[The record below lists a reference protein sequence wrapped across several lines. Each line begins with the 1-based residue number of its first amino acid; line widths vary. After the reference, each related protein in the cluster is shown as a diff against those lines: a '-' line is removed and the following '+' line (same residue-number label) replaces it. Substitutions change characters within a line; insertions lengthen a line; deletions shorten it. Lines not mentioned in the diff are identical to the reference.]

1 MIDMTEWA
9 NGSHNSFG
17 DAIYMATL
25 TTVLVFA
32 VLGVVWRAGRRLA
45 LRATHRIPRDAQPL
59 LEDTKFVICLALV
72 CGFGLLLTL
81 NPGLLV
87 LPKDTTFTEQV
98 ARQAGLEALSC
109 PTVYDSK
116 YMPGQGRYE
125 CEYVD
130 AKGKAHD
137 LSLLITSGDK
147 VWLYDHNGKPMK
159 VETIH
164 AGLECGW
171 HFLKNPNLDMVSIG
185 VTTIDIHSP
194 NEKLLLETVKP
205 QVDLIIETIHKI
217 AKQ

>member
-1 MIDMTEWA
+1 MIDLTEWA

-17 DAIYMATL
+17 DAIYMAAL
-25 TTVLVFA
+25 STVLVFA
-32 VLGVVWRAGRRLA
+32 VL
-45 LRATHRIPRDAQPL
+45 
-59 LEDTKFVICLALV
+59 EDTKFVMCLALV

-109 PTVYDSK
+109 PTILDSK

-137 LSLLITSGDK
+137 LSLLVASGDR

-159 VETIH
+159 V
-164 AGLECGW
+164 
-171 HFLKNPNLDMVSIG
+171 
-185 VTTIDIHSP
+185 TT
-194 NEKLLLETVKP
+194 K
-205 QVDLIIETIHKI
+205 
-217 AKQ
+217 

>member
-17 DAIYMATL
+17 DAIYMAAL
-25 TTVLVFA
+25 TTALVLA

-72 CGFGLLLTL
+72 SGFGLLLTL

-109 PTVYDSK
+109 PTILDSK

-137 LSLLITSGDK
+137 LSLLVASGDR

-159 VETIH
+159 V
-164 AGLECGW
+164 
-171 HFLKNPNLDMVSIG
+171 
-185 VTTIDIHSP
+185 TT
-194 NEKLLLETVKP
+194 K
-205 QVDLIIETIHKI
+205 
-217 AKQ
+217 

>member
-1 MIDMTEWA
+1 MLR
-9 NGSHNSFG
+9 NCLKKGFRP
-17 DAIYMATL
+17 
-25 TTVLVFA
+25 VA
-32 VLGVVWRAGRRLA
+32 VLTVAVLMCSLGGCSDSESGWLEGRAFTMNAYSNTG
-45 LRATHRIPRDAQPL
+45 
-59 LEDTKFVICLALV
+59 E
-72 CGFGLLLTL
+72 LTL

-137 LSLLITSGDK
+137 LSLLVASGDR

-159 VETIH
+159 V
-164 AGLECGW
+164 
-171 HFLKNPNLDMVSIG
+171 
-185 VTTIDIHSP
+185 TT
-194 NEKLLLETVKP
+194 K
-205 QVDLIIETIHKI
+205 
-217 AKQ
+217 

>member
-1 MIDMTEWA
+1 MIDMSEWA

-17 DAIYMATL
+17 DAIYMAAL
-25 TTVLVFA
+25 STVLVFA

-45 LRATHRIPRDAQPL
+45 LRATRRIPRDAQPL
-59 LEDTKFVICLALV
+59 LEDTKFVMCLALV
-72 CGFGLLLTL
+72 GGFGLLLTL

-109 PTVYDSK
+109 PTILDSK

-137 LSLLITSGDK
+137 LSLLVASGDR
-147 VWLYDHNGKPMK
+147 VWLYDNNRKPMK
-159 VETIH
+159 V
-164 AGLECGW
+164 
-171 HFLKNPNLDMVSIG
+171 
-185 VTTIDIHSP
+185 
-194 NEKLLLETVKP
+194 NEK
-205 QVDLIIETIHKI
+205 
-217 AKQ
+217 

>member
-1 MIDMTEWA
+1 MIDMSEWA

-17 DAIYMATL
+17 DAIYMAAL

-32 VLGVVWRAGRRLA
+32 VLGVIWRAGRRLA

-72 CGFGLLLTL
+72 GGIGLLLTL

-98 ARQAGLEALSC
+98 AQQAGLEALSC

-116 YMPGQGRYE
+116 YMPPEGRYE

-137 LSLLITSGDK
+137 MSLLVASGDK
-147 VWLYDHNGKPMK
+147 VWLYDTNGK
-159 VETIH
+159 
-164 AGLECGW
+164 A
-171 HFLKNPNLDMVSIG
+171 LKPTGKD
-185 VTTIDIHSP
+185 
-194 NEKLLLETVKP
+194 E
-205 QVDLIIETIHKI
+205 
-217 AKQ
+217 

>member
-1 MIDMTEWA
+1 MGERFPQQFRRRHIY
-9 NGSHNSFG
+9 G
-17 DAIYMATL
+17 DVDHGAG
-25 TTVLVFA
+25 FR
-32 VLGVVWRAGRRLA
+32 RAGRRLA
-45 LRATHRIPRDAQPL
+45 GGQTLGASRDASYPTDAQPL

-72 CGFGLLLTL
+72 GGFGLLLTL

-109 PTVYDSK
+109 PTILDSK

-137 LSLLITSGDK
+137 MSLLVASGDR

-159 VETIH
+159 V
-164 AGLECGW
+164 
-171 HFLKNPNLDMVSIG
+171 
-185 VTTIDIHSP
+185 TT
-194 NEKLLLETVKP
+194 K
-205 QVDLIIETIHKI
+205 
-217 AKQ
+217 